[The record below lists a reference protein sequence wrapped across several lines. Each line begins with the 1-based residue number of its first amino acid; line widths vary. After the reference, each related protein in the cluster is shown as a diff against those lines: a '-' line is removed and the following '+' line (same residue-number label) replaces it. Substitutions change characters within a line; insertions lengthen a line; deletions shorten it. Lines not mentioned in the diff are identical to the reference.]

1 MILLAGV
8 GAVGL
13 GLREW
18 ASSGN
23 RRPMLLGDVLGM
35 MALVVGAIGFPDVLT
50 VAGMITGVVAGGFA
64 VAKPSRSATDGD
76 RTTTGGPDRLDP
88 RREEWR
94 RVVEQMNDEDLPWRA
109 NDRLDCRG
117 GQRRRARPGRGRRE
131 RAGRRPR
138 AHRARERAGRR
149 G

>member
-1 MILLAGV
+1 MTHRTGTIAAHIALAGVLLLGAALFLWEAVSYTPDPVDPWPVGPGLVLTPLAVILLAGV

-35 MALVVGAIGFPDVLT
+35 MALVVGAIAFPDVLT
-50 VAGMITGVVAGGFA
+50 VTGMIAGVVAGGFA

-76 RTTTGGPDRLDP
+76 RTRL
-88 RREEWR
+88 
-94 RVVEQMNDEDLPWRA
+94 
-109 NDRLDCRG
+109 
-117 GQRRRARPGRGRRE
+117 
-131 RAGRRPR
+131 
-138 AHRARERAGRR
+138 
-149 G
+149 